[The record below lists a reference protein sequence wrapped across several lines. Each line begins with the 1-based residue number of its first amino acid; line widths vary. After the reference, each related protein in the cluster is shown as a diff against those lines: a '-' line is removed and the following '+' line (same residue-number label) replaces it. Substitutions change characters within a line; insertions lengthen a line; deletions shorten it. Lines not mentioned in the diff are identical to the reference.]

1 MKSPFPGMDPYIEGC
16 GLWGDFHDSLIA
28 DIKRALSDL
37 LPERYVARSRERSY
51 IVLVEC
57 EEKDERHFEPDIKV
71 IGRGLPR
78 RGRSNGGGVALANGD
93 SVAIRAFIEEDF
105 TESFI
110 EIYELEPKERL
121 VTSIE
126 VLSPSNKRKGT
137 PGWKK
142 YLRKRQALLLGKANL
157 VEIDL
162 LRGGTRMPML
172 DPWPESPYYVLVSRE
187 RSAPLCRAWPA
198 HFDRPLPTIPIPLS
212 KPDPDIALAL
222 QPLVDGIYERSRYD
236 HSIDYAR
243 PLKPPLTE
251 KQATWLKGLLR
262 AEHRPPKRSRRRS

>member
-1 MKSPFPGMDPYIEGC
+1 MKSPFPGMDPYIEAR

-28 DIKRALSDL
+28 DIKRALSAI

-51 IVLVEC
+51 IVLVES
-57 EEKDERHFEPDIKV
+57 EGKDERHFEPDIKV
-71 IGRGLPR
+71 LGSSLPKRGKN
-78 RGRSNGGGVALANGD
+78 NGSGLALANGD

-105 TESFI
+105 TETFI
-110 EIYELEPKERL
+110 EIYELEPEERL

-162 LRGGTRMPML
+162 LRSGTRMPML
-172 DPWPESPYYVLVSRE
+172 DPWPDSPYYVLIARE
-187 RSAPLCRAWPA
+187 RSAPLCRAWPGD
-198 HFDRPLPTIPIPLS
+198 FDRPLPTIPIPLS
-212 KPDPDIALAL
+212 KPDPDIALPL

-236 HSIDYAR
+236 HSIDYAK
-243 PLKPPLTE
+243 PLKPPLSE
-251 KQATWLKGLLR
+251 KQTSWLKGRLR
-262 AEHRPPKRSRRRS
+262 AEPAPSKRSRRRG